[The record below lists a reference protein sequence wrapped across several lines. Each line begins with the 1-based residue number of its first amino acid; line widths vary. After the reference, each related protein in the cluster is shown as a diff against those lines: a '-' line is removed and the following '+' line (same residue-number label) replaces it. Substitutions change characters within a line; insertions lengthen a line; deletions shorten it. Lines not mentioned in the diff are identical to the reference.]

1 MKQVNEPEGSP
12 FEAYKLI
19 FLCDLEPNAM
29 IVCLEKDSR
38 KFETVQSCF
47 FINMSSYSKSPSS
60 SQPGYLAVR
69 PDWAIFDKE
78 TTIFV
83 YY

>member
-47 FINMSSYSKSPSS
+47 
-60 SQPGYLAVR
+60 L
-69 PDWAIFDKE
+69 
-78 TTIFV
+78 
-83 YY
+83 

>member
-12 FEAYKLI
+12 FEASKLI

-29 IVCLEKDSR
+29 IVCLEKYSR
-38 KFETVQSCF
+38 KFETVQSC
-47 FINMSSYSKSPSS
+47 SS